1 LVITKLIIRL
11 FVHWFDIY
19 SIYHSFIGLPGNQ
32 TAFSGVDYKVKPK
45 HRCMI
50 TTWKTMILWGCLA
63 ASGMLMAPKA
73 QAQQSVDLIM
83 DNFTSSVLSQ
93 TTVLLNN
100 NALEASMRNARNK
113 KAGKTAAGVGAAS
126 ARKLNLAYTPSAA
139 LQQQTVQNLVT
150 KMQSKNAQAAQ
161 AVNNALGSGKASYG
175 QLFSELVR
183 ESGLPANNAATALA
197 AYLEIGYMIVNNV
210 QTGITPVMDRALQQ
224 QSAGILSQ
232 NRNLTSPATI
242 AKLGEELKLQA
253 IVLYLGWQST
263 LKNPVQL
270 PQFRSGIA
278 QQFKAMGLDMSKVKL
293 TENGFGK
300 RS

>member
-1 LVITKLIIRL
+1 MK
-11 FVHWFDIY
+11 
-19 SIYHSFIGLPGNQ
+19 
-32 TAFSGVDYKVKPK
+32 
-45 HRCMI
+45 
-50 TTWKTMILWGCLA
+50 TTWKIMILWGCMA
-63 ASGMLMAPKA
+63 ASGVLMAPRV

-100 NALEASMRNARNK
+100 NAIEASMRNAR
-113 KAGKTAAGVGAAS
+113 GKSGKSSAAAGAS
-126 ARKLNLAYTPSAA
+126 ARKVNLAYIPSAA

-161 AVNNALGSGKASYG
+161 AVSNALGSGKASYG
-175 QLFSELVR
+175 QLFSQMVR

-197 AYLEIGYMIVNNV
+197 AYLEIGYMVVNNV
-210 QTGITPVMDRALQQ
+210 QSGITPAMDRALQQ

-232 NRNLTSPATI
+232 NRSLTTPATI

-253 IVLYLGWQST
+253 VVLYLGWQST

-278 QQFKAMGLDMSKVKL
+278 QQFAAMGLDMSKVKL
-293 TENGFGK
+293 TENGFRK
-300 RS
+300 K

>member
-1 LVITKLIIRL
+1 MK
-11 FVHWFDIY
+11 
-19 SIYHSFIGLPGNQ
+19 
-32 TAFSGVDYKVKPK
+32 
-45 HRCMI
+45 
-50 TTWKTMILWGCLA
+50 TTWKKMILWGCLA
-63 ASGMLMAPKA
+63 ASGMFAAPQA

-100 NALEASMRNARNK
+100 NAIEASMRNARSK
-113 KAGKTAAGVGAAS
+113 KAGKAAAGATS

-139 LQQQTVQNLVT
+139 LQQQTLQNLVT
-150 KMQSKNAQAAQ
+150 KMHSKNAQAAQ

-175 QLFSELVR
+175 QLFSQLVH

-210 QTGITPVMDRALQQ
+210 QTGITPAMDRGLQQ

-232 NRNLTSPATI
+232 NRSLTAPATI
-242 AKLGEELKLQA
+242 AKLGEEMKLQA
-253 IVLYLGWQST
+253 VVLYLGWQDM

-270 PQFRSGIA
+270 PQFRTGIA
-278 QQFKAMGLDMSKVKL
+278 QQFKAMGLDMGKVKL
-293 TENGFGK
+293 TEKGFGK
-300 RS
+300 RG

>member
-1 LVITKLIIRL
+1 MK
-11 FVHWFDIY
+11 
-19 SIYHSFIGLPGNQ
+19 
-32 TAFSGVDYKVKPK
+32 A
-45 HRCMI
+45 
-50 TTWKTMILWGCLA
+50 TWKKMILWSCLS
-63 ASGMLMAPKA
+63 ASGLLVATQA

-113 KAGKTAAGVGAAS
+113 KAGKTAAGTGTVAA
-126 ARKLNLAYTPSAA
+126 ARIVNLAYTPSAA
-139 LQQQTVQNLVT
+139 LQQQTVQNLVA

-161 AVNNALGSGKASYG
+161 AVNNALGNGKSSYNE
-175 QLFSELVR
+175 LFSQLVR

-210 QTGITPVMDRALQQ
+210 QTGITPAMDRALQQ

-253 IVLYLGWQST
+253 VVLYLGWQST

-293 TENGFGK
+293 TESGFGK

>member
-1 LVITKLIIRL
+1 MK
-11 FVHWFDIY
+11 
-19 SIYHSFIGLPGNQ
+19 
-32 TAFSGVDYKVKPK
+32 A
-45 HRCMI
+45 
-50 TTWKTMILWGCLA
+50 TWKKMILWSCLS
-63 ASGMLMAPKA
+63 ASGLLVAPQA

-83 DNFTSSVLSQ
+83 GNFTSSVLSQ

-113 KAGKTAAGVGAAS
+113 KAGKTAAGAGTSVAA
-126 ARKLNLAYTPSAA
+126 ARKINLAYTPSVA
-139 LQQQTVQNLVT
+139 LQQQTVRNLVT

-161 AVNNALGSGKASYG
+161 AVNNALGNGKSSYNE
-175 QLFSELVR
+175 LFSQLVR

-210 QTGITPVMDRALQQ
+210 QTGITPAMDRALQQ

-253 IVLYLGWQST
+253 VVLYLGWQST

-278 QQFKAMGLDMSKVKL
+278 QQFKAMGLDISKVKL
-293 TENGFGK
+293 TESGFGK